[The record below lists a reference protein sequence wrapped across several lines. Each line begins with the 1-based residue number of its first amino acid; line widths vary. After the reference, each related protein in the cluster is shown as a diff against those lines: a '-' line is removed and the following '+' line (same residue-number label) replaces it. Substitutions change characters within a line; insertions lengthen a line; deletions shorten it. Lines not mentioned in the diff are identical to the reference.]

1 MMKPTCL
8 ESISKIPSPP
18 AKGERARVRG
28 RVFPGNRPPLTPA
41 CGHVTGEAGR
51 LRGARRGTRSRPG
64 LLRKRRVASALSPL
78 SRGEGV
84 FLRSLPEWIRFGAL
98 AAVMCLLAVS
108 PPVMSQGY
116 PAKPVKLIVPWAAAS
131 GTDLMSRM
139 IAQKLGESL
148 GQQVV
153 VDNRGGAGATIGTE
167 IAAKSAPDGYTLY
180 IGGSVS
186 MAISPVIYPKVGY
199 DAVRDFAPVALITR
213 FYNAL
218 SVHPSIP
225 AKSVSD
231 LIAIAKARPG
241 MLVVPSAGAGSTSH
255 LAAELFKSMSGTQM
269 LHVPYKGGGQM
280 VIAVLS
286 GEGQLMFSPVST
298 AVPHAKTGK
307 LRLLGVSSA
316 ARLAALPEVPAIAET
331 LKGYEYGGWQGLLA
345 PAGTPPDLVNRLH
358 AAVLKVIATPEFR
371 DYAAGEGSDI
381 IGSTPDWFAQFL
393 KAEVTKNAVLVKA
406 AGVKPD

>member
-1 MMKPTCL
+1 MMQNELTM
-8 ESISKIPSPP
+8 IP
-18 AKGERARVRG
+18 
-28 RVFPGNRPPLTPA
+28 
-41 CGHVTGEAGR
+41 GR
-51 LRGARRGTRSRPG
+51 LTT
-64 LLRKRRVASALSPL
+64 V
-78 SRGEGV
+78 
-84 FLRSLPEWIRFGAL
+84 L
-98 AAVMCLLAVS
+98 AAALLVAA
-108 PPVMSQGY
+108 PPVFAQAY

-139 IAQKLGESL
+139 IAQKLGENI

-167 IAAKSAPDGYTLY
+167 VAARSAPDGYTLY

-199 DAVRDFAPVALITR
+199 DPVRDFATVSLITR

-218 SVHPSIP
+218 SVHPSVP
-225 AKSVSD
+225 AKSVRE
-231 LIAIAKARPG
+231 LIAVAKARPG
-241 MLVVPSAGAGSTSH
+241 ALVVPSAGAGSTSH
-255 LAAELFKSMSGTQM
+255 LAAELFKSMTGTQM

-286 GEGQLMFSPVST
+286 GEGQVMFSPVST

-316 ARLAALPEVPAIAET
+316 ARIAALPEVPTIGET
-331 LKGYEYGGWQGLLA
+331 VKGYEYGGWQGLLV
-345 PAGTPPDLVNRLH
+345 PAGTAAEIVARLH
-358 AAVLKVIATPEFR
+358 AGVLKVIATPEFR
-371 DYAAGEGSDI
+371 DYASGEGSDI

-393 KAEVTKNAVLVKA
+393 RTEVAKNATLVKA
-406 AGVKPD
+406 VGVRPD